1 MKRQENKN
9 LKYERFSKMDY
20 RETYNEALSDLKTN
34 KSKDAFRIMKR
45 MANFNPGS
53 KILDIKRGP
62 LLGKYSKSLKN
73 KTLT

>member
-1 MKRQENKN
+1 
-9 LKYERFSKMDY
+9 MDY